1 MKIIKGIFE
10 FSNWREG
17 DLSIREVTKKSI
29 ENQIEFR
36 WELDGRDCGMAIF
49 MMEGDYASIFAYG
62 RNNESWVPKGI
73 GYEFIKMCIDDI
85 LNHKKGII
93 SLDNIRNEKSDE
105 IIKKLSSEYS
115 VIDGMYKGSR
125 AKLITKK

>member
-17 DLSIREVTKKSI
+17 DLSIREVKKKSI

-49 MMEGDYASIFAYG
+49 MEDGDYATIVAYR

-125 AKLITKK
+125 AKLIIKK

>member
-10 FSNWREG
+10 FSNWSEG

-49 MMEGDYASIFAYG
+49 MMEGDYASIFAYA